1 MIARRWLCVGL
12 AAALI
17 IGLALWQLQPGWRSG
32 RIDLG
37 APPPRAAATRIS
49 VPPVSSIALPV
60 RLPLSFLARA
70 INDAVPAQLWA
81 IDEPGRVC
89 VPATRLKLFKSDVK
103 ITPDIECRIVGDV
116 VRGPIRLT
124 GRGPLIHL
132 EMPLS
137 AVVQARDIGGIISHE
152 TATAAALVT
161 AELRPALTADGRLT
175 ARIHLAY
182 DWQQEPGVTLMG
194 QRIRFTEKIDRK
206 LAPVLAKAEIA
217 LTRTLANS
225 AIKDQID
232 DLWRQ
237 GFTVESLNR
246 HNPTAWLRLTPMGLR
261 VGTIYVEGDQL
272 HIDAVLT
279 AIAEVALGPAPPR
292 PHPTLL
298 PAITRAKGG
307 RGGGLVLHTAVLSDY
322 ATLEP
327 VIAKALAKL
336 SARGI
341 TVPQIGRVKVSFG
354 RPTLYATGSDRLAL
368 GLDIAARGPYQLLD
382 TRGRV
387 WLTARAETAPG
398 SERVLI
404 RDLRL
409 VADHAEGMQLPLLLA
424 VAVADP
430 VRLALEQA
438 LTQDFGHDYSKL
450 MAKIDKKLTAVKI
463 GDFTLGG
470 ELRDV
475 RHGKILALGQGLYLP
490 VEARGSA
497 RIDYAAPR

>member
-1 MIARRWLCVGL
+1 
-12 AAALI
+12 
-17 IGLALWQLQPGWRSG
+17 
-32 RIDLG
+32 
-37 APPPRAAATRIS
+37 
-49 VPPVSSIALPV
+49 
-60 RLPLSFLARA
+60 
-70 INDAVPAQLWA
+70 
-81 IDEPGRVC
+81 
-89 VPATRLKLFKSDVK
+89 
-103 ITPDIECRIVGDV
+103 
-116 VRGPIRLT
+116 
-124 GRGPLIHL
+124 
-132 EMPLS
+132 
-137 AVVQARDIGGIISHE
+137 
-152 TATAAALVT
+152 
-161 AELRPALTADGRLT
+161 
-175 ARIHLAY
+175 
-182 DWQQEPGVTLMG
+182 
-194 QRIRFTEKIDRK
+194 
-206 LAPVLAKAEIA
+206 
-217 LTRTLANS
+217 
-225 AIKDQID
+225 
-232 DLWRQ
+232 
-237 GFTVESLNR
+237 
-246 HNPTAWLRLTPMGLR
+246 
-261 VGTIYVEGDQL
+261 
-272 HIDAVLT
+272 
-279 AIAEVALGPAPPR
+279 
-292 PHPTLL
+292 
-298 PAITRAKGG
+298 
-307 RGGGLVLHTAVLSDY
+307 
-322 ATLEP
+322 
-327 VIAKALAKL
+327 
-336 SARGI
+336 
-341 TVPQIGRVKVSFG
+341 VPQIGRVKVSFG

>member
-1 MIARRWLCVGL
+1 MIAGRWLWVGL
-12 AAALI
+12 AATLV
-17 IGLALWQLQPGWRSG
+17 IGLALWLMQPGWRAG
-32 RIDLG
+32 HIDLG
-37 APPPRAAATRIS
+37 APPPRAAATTILT
-49 VPPVSSIALPV
+49 PLVSSIALPV
-60 RLPLSFLARA
+60 RLPLRLLENAV
-70 INDAVPAQLWA
+70 NDAVPAQLWA

-89 VPATRLKLFKSDVK
+89 VPAARLKLFKSKLK
-103 ITPDIECRIVGDV
+103 ITPDIKCRIVGDV
-116 VRGPIRLT
+116 VRGPIRLS
-124 GRGPLIHL
+124 GRGPLINV

-137 AVVQARDIGGIISHE
+137 AMVQARDIGGIISHE
-152 TATAAALVT
+152 TATATALVT

-175 ARIHLAY
+175 ARIQLAY
-182 DWQQEPGVTLMG
+182 DWQQEPGITLMG

-217 LTRTLANS
+217 LSREMANA
-225 AIKDQID
+225 AIKGQID
-232 DLWRQ
+232 DIWRQ

-246 HNPTAWLRLTPMGLR
+246 RDPAAWLRLTPKGLG
-261 VGTIYVEGDQL
+261 VGAIYVEGDQL
-272 HIDAVLT
+272 HIDAVLN
-279 AIAEVALGPAPPR
+279 AIAEVALGPAPLR
-292 PHPTLL
+292 PQPTPL
-298 PAITRAKGG
+298 PAITRAGET
-307 RGGGLVLHTAVLSDY
+307 REGGLVLHTAVLSDY

-336 SARGI
+336 SAKGI
-341 TVPQIGRVKVSFG
+341 ILPQIGRVRVSFG
-354 RPTLYATGSDRLAL
+354 RPTLYATGSGRLAL
-368 GLDIAARGPYQLLD
+368 GLDIAVRGPYQLLD

-404 RDLRL
+404 RDLQL

-438 LTQDFGHDYSKL
+438 LTQDFGRDYNKL

-463 GDFTLGG
+463 GNFQLGG
-470 ELRDV
+470 ELHDIH
-475 RHGKILALGQGLYLP
+475 HGKVLALGQGLYLP